1 MALALTRTGAA
12 KKATTSQ
19 CSHACLAASRDD
31 GHLSRAFAR
40 GAMVFKFMR
49 TERGDSGGR
58 YSVITFLFMGESRG
72 SSRIRRMPSYPFMD
86 AGSRCST
93 RLKSTRGFPSP
104 FGSITPRPLLDQSV
118 GRVGKS
124 LSMIGRVYTHSYAF
138 FTRGGRL
145 QLLCGAPLLTGRGLD
160 SLGPPLLPS
169 SGNMLKACATKP
181 SQH

>member
-1 MALALTRTGAA
+1 MGRKSTLALTRTKGTEAA
-12 KKATTSQ
+12 AASQ
-19 CSHACLAASRDD
+19 CSQAGLAASRDD

-40 GAMVFKFMR
+40 GAMVFQFMR

-72 SSRIRRMPSYPFMD
+72 ILLNQ
-86 AGSRCST
+86 AGAFVSFYGCRLRCST

-124 LSMIGRVYTHSYAF
+124 L
-138 FTRGGRL
+138 
-145 QLLCGAPLLTGRGLD
+145 
-160 SLGPPLLPS
+160 
-169 SGNMLKACATKP
+169 
-181 SQH
+181 